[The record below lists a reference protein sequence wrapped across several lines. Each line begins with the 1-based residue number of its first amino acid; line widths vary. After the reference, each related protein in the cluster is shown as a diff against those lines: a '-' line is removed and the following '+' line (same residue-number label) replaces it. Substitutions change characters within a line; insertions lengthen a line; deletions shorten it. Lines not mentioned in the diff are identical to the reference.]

1 MRTGKCYYRNIPL
14 TSHGIVGKVNG
25 AGIMCVC
32 VLFYNL
38 LFCKVLYQ
46 FRTADCYIP
55 GTCIVFF
62 AGTGVYTACL
72 AIRYM
77 YKRAS

>member
-14 TSHGIVGKVNG
+14 TSHGIVGKVNDT
-25 AGIMCVC
+25 GITYVC

-38 LFCKVLYQ
+38 LFCNLLYQ

-55 GTCIVFF
+55 GTCIVLF
-62 AGTGVYTACL
+62 AGTGVYTL
-72 AIRYM
+72 
-77 YKRAS
+77 SLHVLL